1 MWQLKENRSVRKDAD
16 NSENG
21 NGRLRLCRERQRVVG
36 RRMRNVFARVVVF
49 RRMIVVM
56 EDEFRKRV
64 QDSIQMR
71 RRGEMDGNVIKVE
84 GDKCCDQ

>member
-1 MWQLKENRSVRKDAD
+1 MSL
-16 NSENG
+16 
-21 NGRLRLCRERQRVVG
+21 RLRGERQRVV
-36 RRMRNVFARVVVF
+36 RRRVRNVFFRVVVF

-71 RRGEMDGNVIKVE
+71 RRGEMDGNVIEIE
-84 GDKCCDQ
+84 GEHSCYEQTNPPARRFRREATSVM